1 MLKRGSQVRRSASI
15 ASHFMTCSV
24 LQWIPIFT
32 RPETVNI
39 MLDSFRYLMNDS
51 FQLYVYVIL
60 ENHFHLIARSE
71 QLDKDM
77 ARFKFYTA
85 ENLF

>member
-15 ASHFMTCSV
+15 APHFMTCSL
-24 LQWIPIFT
+24 LQWIPVFICL
-32 RPETVNI
+32 ETVNI
-39 MLDSFRYLMNDS
+39 VLDSFRYLMNEG
-51 FQLYVYVIL
+51 FQLYAYVIL
-60 ENHFHLIARSE
+60 KNHLHLMARSE

-77 ARFKFYTA
+77 ARFKSYTA